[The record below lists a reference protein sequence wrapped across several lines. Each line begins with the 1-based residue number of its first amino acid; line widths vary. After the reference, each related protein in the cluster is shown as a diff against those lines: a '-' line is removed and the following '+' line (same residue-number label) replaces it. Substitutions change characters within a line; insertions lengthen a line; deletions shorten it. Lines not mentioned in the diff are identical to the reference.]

1 MRMSLLKRKEWLYA
15 AISVIPALLLFLV
28 FVYYPLVKTFIYA
41 LTDWNGYS
49 KTYNWVGFDNFKK
62 VFAEEENRKVFF
74 NTIYFAVFS
83 ILFGTIIQLTLAVIC
98 HQKFKG
104 NKFAV
109 TLIYIPA
116 VISPIIVSLTW
127 SSLLQY
133 TGLVNHYLEAWGLGG
148 LGKDWL
154 GDPGVVKNSLIFV
167 NLWQYTGMGMI
178 IFLSGMNSIPKEI
191 HEAAEMD
198 SAVRFRKFR
207 SVTLPLLMPFVT
219 MNLMIGITGGLK
231 VFELPFIMTNG
242 GPANASKSVVM
253 SIYENAFQYQRF
265 GVASAI
271 GIVFFLFIAA
281 VTLLQL
287 RLTSKR
293 EVEY

>member
-1 MRMSLLKRKEWLYA
+1 MKIPAFKRKEWLYSA
-15 AISVIPALLLFLV
+15 LSVVPALLLFLV
-28 FVYYPLVKTFIYA
+28 FVYYPLIRTFIYA

-49 KTYNWVGFDNFKK
+49 KAFNWVGFDNFKK
-62 VFAEEENRKVFF
+62 VFAEAENRKVFY
-74 NTIYFAVFS
+74 NTVYFAVLS
-83 ILFGTIIQLTLAVIC
+83 IAFGTIIQLTIAVIC

-104 NKFAV
+104 NKLAV
-109 TLIYIPA
+109 TLIYLPA
-116 VISPIIVSLTW
+116 VISPIIVGLTW
-127 SSLLQY
+127 SSILQY
-133 TGLVNHYLEAWGLGG
+133 TGLVNHYLEAWGLGTWSQ
-148 LGKDWL
+148 DWL
-154 GDPGVVKNSLIFV
+154 GDPKVVKNSLVIV

-191 HEAAEMD
+191 HEAAMVD
-198 SAVRFRKFR
+198 GAVRFRKFR

-219 MNLMIGITGGLK
+219 MNLIIGITGGLK
-231 VFELPFIMTNG
+231 VFELPFVMTNG
-242 GPANASKSVVM
+242 GPANASKTVVM

-281 VTLLQL
+281 VTLIQL
-287 RLTSKR
+287 RITGDR

>member
-62 VFAEEENRKVFF
+62 VFAEEENRQVFF

-83 ILFGTIIQLTLAVIC
+83 ILFGTIIQLTLAVVC
-98 HQKFKG
+98 HRKFKG
-104 NKFAV
+104 NKLAV

-133 TGLVNHYLEAWGLGG
+133 TGLVNHYLESWGLGG

-154 GDPGVVKNSLIFV
+154 GDPDVVKNSLIFV

-191 HEAAEMD
+191 HEAAETD
-198 SAVRFRKFR
+198 GAVRFRKFR

-271 GIVFFLFIAA
+271 GIVFFLFIAI
-281 VTLLQL
+281 VTLIQL